1 VTESPCQRD
10 AVMSIRESPRESR
23 PPQDLM
29 NAAAQKHSSWNA
41 DEYERLDKKHP
52 RVVGKELAELM
63 TLKDHMPKGY
73 RSKCIASH
81 GLDRK
86 STRLNSSHS
95 AKSRMP
101 SSA

>member
-1 VTESPCQRD
+1 MTETPCQRD

-23 PPQDLM
+23 PPQELM

-73 RSKCIASH
+73 KSKCIASH
-81 GLDRK
+81 GLHCCCLDLLIACFK
-86 STRLNSSHS
+86 YLIFD
-95 AKSRMP
+95 
-101 SSA
+101 